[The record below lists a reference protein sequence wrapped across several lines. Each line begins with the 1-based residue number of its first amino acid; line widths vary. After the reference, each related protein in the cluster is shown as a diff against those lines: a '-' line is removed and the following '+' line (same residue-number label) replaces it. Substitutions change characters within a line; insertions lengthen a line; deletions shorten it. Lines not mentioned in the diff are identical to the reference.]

1 MILMRQI
8 IENNFDNV
16 IGQSLILWIIII
28 TTSININLAV
38 VYASATALVIVR
50 FEEFVLTPM
59 EFILMYRSLGTK

>member
-28 TTSININLAV
+28 TTSININLAD
-38 VYASATALVIVR
+38 ASATALVIVR
-50 FEEFVLTPM
+50 FEEFVFKTPM